1 MGAGYADGIPRSLS
15 NTGYFW
21 LNKTKVPILGTVC
34 MDLVAIDVSDLS
46 VKRGDWV
53 DLVRSNHGLD
63 HINQASGM
71 IDYEIL
77 TGLSPRNERRI
88 I

>member
-1 MGAGYADGIPRSLS
+1 MLARRLEGDRTRSPLLLGFVDDRDKVATNRRSAD
-15 NTGYFW
+15 
-21 LNKTKVPILGTVC
+21 
-34 MDLVAIDVSDLS
+34 
-46 VKRGDWV
+46 
-53 DLVRSNHGLD
+53 DLVRSRHSLD